1 MIEIILLLSLSLNI
15 FLIWYTRNTLANLLY
30 LSENL
35 GLLYDAVSSFSSHLQ
50 AVYELERFYG
60 DATLTN
66 LLEHANALREELE
79 QYENIF
85 LLSEQ
90 QEEQEVEPN
99 DNSVETQKE

>member
-1 MIEIILLLSLSLNI
+1 MIEATLALSVGLNM

-30 LSENL
+30 LSEEL
-35 GLLYDAVSSFSSHLQ
+35 GSLYDGISNFSVHLQ
-50 AVYELERFYG
+50 TVYELERFYG

-79 QYENIF
+79 EYENVF

-90 QEEQEVEPN
+90 DIEEEEVDDSP
-99 DNSVETQKE
+99 SETEKE